1 MVERSELVRILLN
14 TASQIA
20 VRFSGT
26 ITTFLTTLLILSF
39 LGVSSLGSFVKI
51 TSFVALF
58 YILIDFG
65 LNTTYLRDHFD
76 KTEDFFGNLIFL
88 RLLLSL
94 CVFLLVCCVLVFVPA
109 GFSFGFSQLEKLGVF
124 VYSFTLFT
132 EGVLIS
138 FSGLT
143 QKKLIQKTL
152 ILPSIISSI
161 VVIFLVILGVISSN
175 FFLILLSYPI
185 GELVQILL
193 LLYLVKRSILFRI
206 LPISFYSFSKKT
218 LIAAVPLA
226 FMLFLNVI
234 YFRIDTIVLS
244 MYKTNVDVGIYG
256 FSYKIFEFLLVIPTF
271 LSASVFPILIQHK
284 NNSYEFRKRVK
295 SYSVILLGISV
306 FMSILVF
313 LLAPLLVYIKS
324 DIAAS
329 QTPLQIL
336 SVSLPF
342 FFLTSLMQW
351 VLLLKGKIR
360 SLIII
365 YFLTMCMNIVLNV
378 VLVPVF
384 SYNAS
389 AAVTVGTEILVFF
402 CMIPAFIFATME
414 NSTKRK
420 IK

>member
-14 TASQIA
+14 TASQIT

-26 ITTFLTTLLILSF
+26 ITTFATTLLILSF
-39 LGVSSLGSFVKI
+39 LGVSSLGSFVKV

-65 LNTTYLRDHFD
+65 LNTTYLKDHFQ
-76 KTEDFFGNLIFL
+76 KTEDYFGNLIVL
-88 RLLLSL
+88 RLLISFG
-94 CVFLLVCCVLVFVPA
+94 VFLLVCCLIVFAPPS
-109 GFSFGFSQLEKLGVF
+109 FSLGFSQIEKLGVF

-143 QKKLIQKTL
+143 QKKLLQKTL

-161 VVIFLVILGVISSN
+161 IVLFLVILGVVSSN

-185 GELVQILL
+185 GELVQILF
-193 LLYLVKRSILFRI
+193 LLYFVKRNILFRI
-206 LPISFYSFSKKT
+206 LPVTFYSFSKKA
-218 LIAAVPLA
+218 LIAAIPLA
-226 FMLFLNVI
+226 LMLFLNVI
-234 YFRIDTIVLS
+234 YFRIDTIILS
-244 MYKTNVDVGIYG
+244 IYKTNVDVGIYG

-271 LSASVFPILIQHK
+271 LSSSVFPILIQHK
-284 NNSYEFRKRVK
+284 DNAYEFSKRVK
-295 SYSVILLGISV
+295 YYSAILLGVSLI
-306 FMSILVF
+306 MSTFIF
-313 LLAPLLVYIKS
+313 LTAPFLVYLKS
-324 DIAAS
+324 DIEAS
-329 QTPLQIL
+329 QVPLQIL
-336 SVSLPF
+336 AFSLPF

-365 YFLTMCMNIVLNV
+365 YFLTMCINICLNV
-378 VLVPVF
+378 VLVPTF

-389 AAVTVGTEILVFF
+389 AAVTVATEILVFF
-402 CMIPAFIFATME
+402 CMIPVFISVTVK
-414 NSTKRK
+414 NSTKHK
-420 IK
+420 SK